1 MIQIPIESINL
12 QLLNVGLERL
22 NGDWN
27 WKNVCSPFARVYY
40 VKEGGAL
47 LHFTDR
53 TVTLRPDHLY
63 IVPAHTMHSCE
74 CDGPFTHYYLH
85 VYEGFHNEI
94 SMMEFYQLP
103 LEVSA
108 TGDEER
114 IFQHMCDLL
123 PYARLPE
130 GNPSAYDNTT
140 HLRSYIER
148 YRNMPLWQKMELRG
162 GILYLFSH
170 FMREAVPRLWTADER
185 LQRVLKY
192 IHTNITRDMSVDELA
207 AEACL
212 TKPYFIRLF
221 KSEVGMPPLRYI
233 NGKKVERAQLLL
245 YTTDKPVK
253 ELAYDL
259 GFSDHCYFIRLFRHI
274 TGDTP
279 QGYRSHM
286 KL

>member
-1 MIQIPIESINL
+1 MIQIPIESFNL
-12 QLLNVGLERL
+12 QLLNVGLDSL

-27 WKNVCSPFARVYY
+27 WKNVCSPFTRVYY
-40 VKEGGAL
+40 VKEGGAM

-53 TVTLRPDHLY
+53 SVTLRPGHLY
-63 IVPAHTMHSCE
+63 IVPAHTMHSYE
-74 CDGPFTHYYLH
+74 CDGFFVHYYLH
-85 VYEGFHNEI
+85 VYEGFHGEI
-94 SMMEFYQLP
+94 SMMEYYQMP
-103 LEVSA
+103 LEVTA

-148 YRNMPLWQKMELRG
+148 YRDMPLWQKMALRG

-170 FMREAVPRLWTADER
+170 FIREAVPRLWTADER
-185 LQRVLKY
+185 LQRVLKH
-192 IHTNITRDMSVDELA
+192 IHANITREMSVDELA
-207 AEACL
+207 GVACL

-221 KSEVGMPPLRYI
+221 KSEMGMPPLRYI

-245 YTTDKPVK
+245 YTSDKSVK

-259 GFSDHCYFIRLFRHI
+259 GFTDHSYFIRLFRRI